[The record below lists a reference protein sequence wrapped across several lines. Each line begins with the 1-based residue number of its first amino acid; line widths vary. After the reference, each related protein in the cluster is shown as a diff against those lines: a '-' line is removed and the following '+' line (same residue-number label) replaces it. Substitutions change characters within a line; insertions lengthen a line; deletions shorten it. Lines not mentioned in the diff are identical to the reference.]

1 MSLIAADTS
10 TVMLALGLALLVTI
24 LLRRSFRYLGRTSR
38 RPASALEKVARP
50 RASSRQAL
58 DDAPPE
64 LLRWQVEMHETARDL
79 KAELDTK
86 IAVVRQLLLMVTEQ
100 QERIERSIA
109 KAEHLGLA
117 RCRDTLSEIKNATTP
132 SAGPANQQIPSDRL
146 GCLPPTSTESQ
157 GQLTD
162 RRQAVSRLADL
173 GTSSAAIAN
182 QLSLSVGE
190 VEMLLRLRSHP

>member
-10 TVMLALGLALLVTI
+10 TVMLALGLALLVSI
-24 LLRRSFRYLGRTSR
+24 LLRRSYRYLGRVSR
-38 RPASALEKVARP
+38 RPVSALEKVPRP

-64 LLRWQVEMHETARDL
+64 LLRWQVEMHDTARDL

-86 IAVVRQLLLMVTEQ
+86 ITVVRQLLLMVAEH

-109 KAEHLGLA
+109 RAEQLGLP
-117 RCRDTLSEIKNATTP
+117 RCRDTLSDIQDATAP
-132 SAGPANQQIPSDRL
+132 SATRTGQPTDPDAR
-146 GCLPPTSTESQ
+146 GCLPPTSAESQ

-173 GTSSAAIAN
+173 GYTSAAIAD
-182 QLSLSVGE
+182 QLSLSVGD
-190 VEMLLRLRSHP
+190 VEMLLSLRSHH